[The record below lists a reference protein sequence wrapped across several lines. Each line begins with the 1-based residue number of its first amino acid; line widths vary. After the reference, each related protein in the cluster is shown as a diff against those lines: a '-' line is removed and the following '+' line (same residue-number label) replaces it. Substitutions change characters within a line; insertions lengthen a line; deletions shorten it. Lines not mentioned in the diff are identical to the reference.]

1 MKWNNISLAKFVE
14 ISKLDTKDE
23 LEYTSNLIKIVF
35 DIADP
40 LSLTIPEFKKYVAEL
55 DFIKYEP
62 KLPKLQLI
70 YNINGRKYVF
80 KGNVFTITAAQF
92 YDWRGF
98 VKQKPI
104 DYAQCMSVFFVP
116 EGHKYNDGYDMEEV
130 ISDINDMPCTDA
142 LKMFDFFVQG
152 LQVSHTILL
161 DYLKREFKKMTL
173 QPEQK
178 EAIEKM
184 MELISTTVKTIDM
197 TSFRTS
203 SHIAK

>member
-1 MKWNNISLAKFVE
+1 MTWNDISLRKFKE

-35 DIADP
+35 DIEDP
-40 LSLTIPEFKKYVAEL
+40 LGLSIPEFKKYVSQL
-55 DFIKYEP
+55 DFIKDEP

-70 YNINGRKYVF
+70 YNINGRKYIF

-98 VKQKPI
+98 VKQQPL
-104 DYAQCMSVFFVP
+104 DYAQCMSVFFIP
-116 EGHKYNDGYDMEEV
+116 EGHKYNDGYDMDEV
-130 ISDINDMPCTDA
+130 ISDINDMPTPSA
-142 LKMFDFFVQG
+142 LKMFFFFVNE
-152 LQVSHTILL
+152 LRLSHTILL

-184 MELISTTVKTIDM
+184 IELISTTVKTIDM

-203 SHIAK
+203 SRTAK